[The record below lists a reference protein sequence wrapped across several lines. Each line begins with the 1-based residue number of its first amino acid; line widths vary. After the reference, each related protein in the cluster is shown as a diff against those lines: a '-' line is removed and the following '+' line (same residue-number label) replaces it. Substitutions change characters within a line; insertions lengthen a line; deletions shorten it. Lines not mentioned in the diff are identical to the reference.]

1 MKFLLKLSSHVTK
14 RDTPNTT
21 FCRHFWSACY
31 SPEAHQTQ
39 RQKRSFL
46 IHYVQRQRYS
56 AVSKGKIVRPLER
69 SKKKKKIN
77 TWMSLS
83 LIPNSYCTANIK
95 GNIRKKRNNWL
106 H

>member
-69 SKKKKKIN
+69 SKKKKNKHLDEPVIDPQ
-77 TWMSLS
+77 L
-83 LIPNSYCTANIK
+83 LLHCK
-95 GNIRKKRNNWL
+95 HQREHKKEKE
-106 H
+106 